1 MLMVIRDAVRYAFGH
16 LIQIELD
23 NFQSEWNSH
32 RIRHSNMA
40 ETPSGIP
47 NVIFDFPELQGYS

>member
-1 MLMVIRDAVRYAFGH
+1 MLMVIRDAVIESEL
-16 LIQIELD
+16 LIWQKHH
-23 NFQSEWNSH
+23 SEWNSH

>member
-1 MLMVIRDAVRYAFGH
+1 MVIRDAVRYAFGH

-40 ETPSGIP
+40 EAPPGIP
-47 NVIFDFPELQGYS
+47 NVLFDFPELQGYS